1 MQPGGGGGRGMGGGR
16 GPNSKAQLAA
26 LVTKLDQLSGKP
38 LQLTL
43 SAEQKQKVGEQLQKL
58 DEEKELKDDD
68 AKKRLD
74 TLLTL
79 LTDQRATLEAAG
91 YRWPGAGQGGGG
103 RPPAEQPNPFTEEAN
118 AHHLKSLRAYLGEKK
133 TEK

>member
-1 MQPGGGGGRGMGGGR
+1 MGGAR

-38 LQLTL
+38 LHLSL
-43 SAEQKQKVGEQLQKL
+43 SAEQKKKVDEQLQDL
-58 DEEKELKDDD
+58 GEEKEIKEDD
-68 AKKRLD
+68 AKKRLE

-79 LTDQRATLEAAG
+79 LKDQRETLEAAG

-103 RPPAEQPNPFTEEAN
+103 RQPGADQPNPFTAEAN
-118 AHHLKSLRAYLGEKK
+118 AHHLKSLRAYLEDKK